1 MQASWV
7 SQSVTLTHAAK
18 SRRAARVA
26 ALHALTQ
33 GAAEGMHSKNA
44 KSLQMPKQVMRL
56 SSQSAGQSV
65 ALSSGAHAPSPHTEG
80 GAQSAG
86 HVLGVSVPLHAPSPH
101 TEGGAQS
108 AGHVLGVSVPL
119 HAPSPHTGRAVQSA
133 GHVLGVSVP
142 LHAPSPHTGRAVQ
155 SAGHVLGVSVPLHAP
170 SPHTGPVGQS
180 AAQLSPASQRPSPQR
195 SHGAHAPTAS
205 PAARAQSSSPGQFAS
220 LVQPALQV
228 SITVSQYCPAGQLP
242 EMLVA
247 HSVVP
252 VRPATT
258 QLATEAASL
267 RGPASP
273 SGPMGFG

>member
-65 ALSSGAHAPSPHTEG
+65 ALSSGAHAPSPHSEG

-101 TEGGAQS
+101 TEGGA
-108 AGHVLGVSVPL
+108 
-119 HAPSPHTGRAVQSA
+119 QSA

>member
-26 ALHALTQ
+26 ALHALTH

-101 TEGGAQS
+101 TF
-108 AGHVLGVSVPL
+108 
-119 HAPSPHTGRAVQSA
+119 R
-133 GHVLGVSVP
+133 
-142 LHAPSPHTGRAVQ
+142 RD
-155 SAGHVLGVSVPLHAP
+155 
-170 SPHTGPVGQS
+170 
-180 AAQLSPASQRPSPQR
+180 RR
-195 SHGAHAPTAS
+195 
-205 PAARAQSSSPGQFAS
+205 
-220 LVQPALQV
+220 
-228 SITVSQYCPAGQLP
+228 
-242 EMLVA
+242 
-247 HSVVP
+247 
-252 VRPATT
+252 
-258 QLATEAASL
+258 
-267 RGPASP
+267 
-273 SGPMGFG
+273 

>member
-65 ALSSGAHAPSPHTEG
+65 ALSSGAHAPSPHTKG
-80 GAQSAG
+80 GA
-86 HVLGVSVPLHAPSPH
+86 
-101 TEGGAQS
+101 
-108 AGHVLGVSVPL
+108 
-119 HAPSPHTGRAVQSA
+119 QSA

>member
-1 MQASWV
+1 MQASLV

-80 GAQSAG
+80 GA
-86 HVLGVSVPLHAPSPH
+86 
-101 TEGGAQS
+101 
-108 AGHVLGVSVPL
+108 
-119 HAPSPHTGRAVQSA
+119 QSA

>member
-80 GAQSAG
+80 GA
-86 HVLGVSVPLHAPSPH
+86 
-101 TEGGAQS
+101 
-108 AGHVLGVSVPL
+108 
-119 HAPSPHTGRAVQSA
+119 QSA